1 MNDTVLPHPSMVARL
16 VELAR
21 RLRTLRRPAEAA
33 ELLKIAAALT
43 PHGADLREEAARLHG
58 EEGIDDFDR
67 EFKRRNLEASHALG
81 MAHIF
86 ETRGEFERAVDMIDL
101 AKLRTPFNYLAYA
114 AAGYLHMRHGDATTA
129 LAEFTQARRL
139 NPLDYRLAIETSRAA
154 LENENFD
161 AALKAAIDA
170 MLLATWRSERE
181 QHQERRRVETLVR
194 LSKNEPAEVEKLMTA
209 RISTLQK
216 ACDHVALSHAKI
228 FSQADIPTGRIR
240 SASDEPISDDLLLRA
255 NELRTMGLFRHF
267 SDELLIPL
275 ARIVVPESI
284 AVNHAIFTE
293 DDASRD
299 LKIIREGAIRITRST
314 PVGTQV
320 LTSLTTGAL
329 FGEVSYLDR
338 LPRSATAIAVAPTTV
353 FTIPAEALDRAVDS
367 NRELAVSLLWGF
379 WQTLADKVRAANLQ
393 MNELF
398 GAPATPAPAQR
409 TPVNV
414 GQRIHLTEESK
425 VDILREQGLS
435 ASELRLL
442 AKYSR
447 EQSFV
452 TDAMIFAEGEPG
464 DSLYIVVDG
473 AVRISRMVP
482 GMGEECLLIL
492 SRGEVFGELA
502 LIDDRPRS
510 ADARAHGGPCTVFAV
525 SKLAVGRGP
534 VDGPRRRGP
543 IPQPPVPPPVPAP
556 ARHER
561 APRRLEGDGVP
572 QLNFEFS
579 ILNS

>member
-1 MNDTVLPHPSMVARL
+1 MSDTVLPHPSMVARL

-114 AAGYLHMRHGDATTA
+114 AAGYLHMRHGDAATA

-194 LSKNEPAEVEKLMTA
+194 LSKNEPAEVEKLMAA

-228 FSQADIPTGRIR
+228 FSQADLPTGRIR
-240 SASDEPISDDLLLRA
+240 SAADEAISDDLLLRA

-353 FTIPAEALDRAVDS
+353 FTIPAAALDEAVAN

-447 EQSFV
+447 EKSFV

-525 SKLAVGRGP
+525 SKSLLEEVLSMDPDAAVQFLNLLCRLLC
-534 VDGPRRRGP
+534 
-543 IPQPPVPPPVPAP
+543 
-556 ARHER
+556 
-561 APRRLEGDGVP
+561 RRLRAMNERLVAWRVMG
-572 QLNFEFS
+572 S
-579 ILNS
+579 HS

>member
-525 SKLAVGRGP
+525 SKLLLEEVLSMDPDAAVQFLNLLCRLLC
-534 VDGPRRRGP
+534 
-543 IPQPPVPPPVPAP
+543 
-556 ARHER
+556 
-561 APRRLEGDGVP
+561 RRLRAMNERLVAWRVMG
-572 QLNFEFS
+572 S
-579 ILNS
+579 HS

>member
-1 MNDTVLPHPSMVARL
+1 MMSETVLPHPSMVARL

-33 ELLKIAAALT
+33 ELLKIAATLT
-43 PHGADLREEAARLHG
+43 PHGADLREEAARLYG

-114 AAGYLHMRHGDATTA
+114 AAGYLHMRHGDAATA

-194 LSKNEPAEVEKLMTA
+194 LSKNDPVQVEKLMTA

-228 FSQADIPTGRIR
+228 FSRADLTNGRIR

-255 NELRTMGLFRHF
+255 NELRNMGLFRHF

-275 ARIVVPESI
+275 ARIVVPESV
-284 AVNHAIFTE
+284 AVDHSIFTE
-293 DDASRD
+293 EDTSRD
-299 LKIIREGAIRITRST
+299 LKIIRQGAIRITRST

-338 LPRSATAIAVAPTTV
+338 LPRSATAVAVAPTTV
-353 FTIPAEALDRAVDS
+353 FTIPAEALDEAVAN

-414 GQRIHLTEESK
+414 GQRVHLTEESK

-447 EQSFV
+447 EQSFE

-473 AVRISRMVP
+473 AVRISRIVP

-525 SKLAVGRGP
+525 SKLLLEEVLSMDPDAAVQFLDLLCRLLC
-534 VDGPRRRGP
+534 
-543 IPQPPVPPPVPAP
+543 
-556 ARHER
+556 
-561 APRRLEGDGVP
+561 RRLRAMNERLVAWRVMG
-572 QLNFEFS
+572 S
-579 ILNS
+579 HM

>member
-1 MNDTVLPHPSMVARL
+1 MSETVMPHPSMVARL

-67 EFKRRNLEASHALG
+67 EFKRRNLEASRALG

-114 AAGYLHMRHGDATTA
+114 AAGYLHMRHGDAATA
-129 LAEFTQARRL
+129 LSEFTQARRL

-194 LSKNEPAEVEKLMTA
+194 LSKSEPAQVEKLMAA

-216 ACDHVALSHAKI
+216 ACDNVALSHAKI
-228 FSQADIPTGRIR
+228 FSRADLPTGRVR
-240 SASDEPISDDLLLRA
+240 SPSEDPISGDLLLRA
-255 NELRTMGLFRHF
+255 NELRNMGLFRHF

-275 ARIVVPESI
+275 ARIVVPESV
-284 AVNHAIFTE
+284 AVNHKIFTE
-293 DDASRD
+293 DDSSRD
-299 LKIIREGAIRITRST
+299 LKIIRQGAIRITRST

-329 FGEVSYLDR
+329 FGEVSYLDH
-338 LPRSATAIAVAPTTV
+338 LPRSATAVAVAPTTV
-353 FTIPAEALDRAVDS
+353 FTIPAEALDEAVAN

-409 TPVNV
+409 TPVSV
-414 GQRIHLTEESK
+414 GQRVHLTEESK

-447 EQSFV
+447 EQSFQ
-452 TDAMIFAEGEPG
+452 TNAMIFAEGETG

-525 SKLAVGRGP
+525 SKSLLEEVLSMDPDAAVQFLNLLCRLLC
-534 VDGPRRRGP
+534 
-543 IPQPPVPPPVPAP
+543 
-556 ARHER
+556 
-561 APRRLEGDGVP
+561 RRLRAMNERLVAWRVMG
-572 QLNFEFS
+572 S
-579 ILNS
+579 HS